1 MSAVSADPSSKPAMT
16 PPRTMKAMILD
27 AAGGVEHFRWGDLP
41 LPEPGPGEVRI
52 RIEAVTLN
60 PSDTKI
66 RRGMLP
72 VEPPLVLGR
81 DAAGTIDAVG
91 PDAAGFSIGDAV
103 IAVLFGPCSN
113 GAYAQYVV
121 THAGFVAPLPSGAD
135 PMRAA
140 SLGVAGLT
148 AYEAV
153 VMKANV
159 QPGEPVFVAGGSGG
173 VGSYVIPLIQMLGG
187 GPVLAT
193 AGSEESA
200 AYLADTFGLPP
211 ENVLRYRSKSLE
223 EMTEWVLAKTGGRGV
238 PAAFDL
244 VGGEMKRLCFGVID
258 FYGRVTSV
266 VEEYDPDFAIDIW
279 RPIVSPLYARTGSY
293 HFVAVSA
300 PARFGGPEHWGVF
313 RKNLDTLTGWVEAGR
328 LALPPVRD
336 MGELN
341 EENIR
346 AAHTLLESGHVRGK
360 LGLRMP

>member
-1 MSAVSADPSSKPAMT
+1 MT
-16 PPRTMKAMILD
+16 QSRTMKAMILD

-60 PSDTKI
+60 PSDYKI

-91 PDAAGFSIGDAV
+91 PDVAEFSIGDAV
-103 IAVLFGPCSN
+103 IAVLFGPRSN

-121 THAGFVAPLPSGAD
+121 SHAGFVAPLPKGAD

-153 VMKANV
+153 VMKADV

-173 VGSYVIPLIQMLGG
+173 VGSYVIPLIHMLGG

-193 AGSEESA
+193 AGSDESA
-200 AYLADTFGLPP
+200 AYLTGTLGVLP
-211 ENVLRYRSKSLE
+211 ENVLRYPGKSLE
-223 EMTEWVLAKTGGRGV
+223 EMTGWVLETTGGRGV

-244 VGGEMKRLCFGVID
+244 VGGAMKRLCFGVIAY
-258 FYGRVTSV
+258 YGRVTSV

-279 RPIVSPLYARTGSY
+279 HPIVSPLYVRTGSY

-313 RKNLDTLTGWVEAGR
+313 RKNLDVLTGWVEEGR

-360 LGLRMP
+360 LGLRVL